1 MEITVAKGVK
11 AFIQPTQK
19 FKTVIIDYKFRTLYN
34 PEKAT
39 ARTLLRNILVTN
51 TKKYSTQKEMDKQ
64 MSWLYGATLSSQS
77 QRIGKQHVVT
87 FSLKIVN
94 DKFIGGDDTLLEQG
108 FSFLNEV
115 VFSPN
120 IQDKKFHKPT
130 FLREKQNL
138 TNLFNSLEENKTQY
152 ASIKLNEMLFKDSD
166 QIYLG
171 MGDVTFLED
180 MTSESI
186 YKDYVDMVHNNQLDI
201 LISGDVNTDRIKDS
215 ISSLELK
222 ARDYSTNDV
231 FVKPHQIEEVNEK
244 EEISDVTQGN
254 FLLGFSSPAYYMEKD
269 YFSSMIFN
277 GLFGGFPH
285 SKLFQNVR
293 EKASLAYSTSSFMDF
308 LRGTMVVHAG
318 IESSKKEEAE
328 RIILQQLE
336 DMRSGEFKEEL
347 IIQTKDMLINQFKQ
361 SDDNQSSSL
370 SKVYLNRLI
379 TGRDIEDEEWI
390 DSLQQVTKQEIID
403 IARNLKLQATFFL
416 KGEEIDD

>member
-1 MEITVAKGVK
+1 MEVTIAKGVK

-19 FKTVIIDYKFRTLYN
+19 FKTVVIDYKFRTLYD

-39 ARTLLRNILVTN
+39 ARTLLKNILVTN
-51 TKKYSTQKEMDKQ
+51 TKKYTTQKEMDKQ

-120 IQDKKFHKPT
+120 TQEKEFHKPT

-152 ASIKLNEMLFKDSD
+152 ASIKLNEMLFKNSD

-180 MTSESI
+180 ITSESI

-201 LISGDVNTDRIKDS
+201 LISGDVDTDRIKN
-215 ISSLELK
+215 SLYTLNLK

-231 FVKPHQIEEVNEK
+231 FVKPHQTEIVNEK

-254 FLLGFSSPAYYMEKD
+254 FLLGFSSPAYYMEKN
-269 YFSSMIFN
+269 YFSSMVFN

-308 LRGTMVVHAG
+308 LRGTMIVHAG

-336 DMRSGEFKEEL
+336 SMQLGEFEEEL
-347 IIQTKDMLINQFKQ
+347 VSQTKDMLINQFKQ
-361 SDDNQSSSL
+361 NDDSQSSSL

-379 TGRDIEDEEWI
+379 TGADIEDEEWI
-390 DSLQQVTKQEIID
+390 DSLEKVTKQEIIN

-416 KGEEIDD
+416 KGEEIND

>member
-1 MEITVAKGVK
+1 MEVTIAKGVK

-19 FKTVIIDYKFRTLYN
+19 FKTVVIDYKFRTLYD

-51 TKKYSTQKEMDKQ
+51 TKKYTTQKEMDKQ

-120 IQDKKFHKPT
+120 TQEKEFHKPT

-152 ASIKLNEMLFKDSD
+152 ASIKLNEMLFKNSD

-180 MTSESI
+180 ITSESI

-201 LISGDVNTDRIKDS
+201 LISGDVDTDRIKN
-215 ISSLELK
+215 SLYTLNLK

-231 FVKPHQIEEVNEK
+231 FVKPHQTEIVNEK

-254 FLLGFSSPAYYMEKD
+254 FLLGFSSPAYYMEKN
-269 YFSSMIFN
+269 YFSSMVFN

-308 LRGTMVVHAG
+308 LRGTMIVHAG

-336 DMRSGEFKEEL
+336 SMQLGEFEEEL
-347 IIQTKDMLINQFKQ
+347 VSQTKDMLINQFKQ
-361 SDDNQSSSL
+361 NDDSQSSSL

-379 TGRDIEDEEWI
+379 TGADIEDEEWI
-390 DSLQQVTKQEIID
+390 DSLEKVTKQEIIN

-416 KGEEIDD
+416 KGEEIND